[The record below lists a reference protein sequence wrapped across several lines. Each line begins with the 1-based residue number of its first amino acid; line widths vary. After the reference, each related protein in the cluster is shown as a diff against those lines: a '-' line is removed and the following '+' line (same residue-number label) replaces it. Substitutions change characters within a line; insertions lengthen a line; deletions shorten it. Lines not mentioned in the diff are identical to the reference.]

1 MDDSVTDT
9 LLEQVRAC
17 AWISIACM
25 NTDPAKRPNTEV
37 IMDILAQTEIR
48 DKVEKS
54 SSAMPVA
61 KTLSV
66 EEEKAGKVPQGLKAR
81 KSRKM
86 LDTSS
91 FLNSNTSIVK
101 M

>member
-1 MDDSVTDT
+1 MDGSVTDT

-25 NTDPAKRPNTEV
+25 NTDPAKRPNNV
-37 IMDILAQTEIR
+37 DILAQTEIR

-61 KTLSV
+61 KVSLLMDNS
-66 EEEKAGKVPQGLKAR
+66 
-81 KSRKM
+81 M
-86 LDTSS
+86 LPLT
-91 FLNSNTSIVK
+91 FLNFIQYISIFIFLWSGLVDEAIVC
-101 M
+101 